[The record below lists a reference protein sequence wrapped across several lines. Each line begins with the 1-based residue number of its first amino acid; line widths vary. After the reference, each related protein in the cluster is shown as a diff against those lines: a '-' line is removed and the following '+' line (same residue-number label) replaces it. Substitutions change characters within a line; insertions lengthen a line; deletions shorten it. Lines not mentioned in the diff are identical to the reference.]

1 MVSREGP
8 DEGKKRQ
15 AETLPLNRDR
25 VSGPSFS
32 VFEGGGGVAANGIRN
47 ESVMALLGSVFPNP

>member
-1 MVSREGP
+1 MKALMK
-8 DEGKKRQ
+8 GKKRQ

-32 VFEGGGGVAANGIRN
+32 VMGGGRRGIAANGIRN
-47 ESVMALLGSVFPNP
+47 ETVMALLGSVFPNP

>member
-1 MVSREGP
+1 MKALMK
-8 DEGKKRQ
+8 GKKRQ

-32 VFEGGGGVAANGIRN
+32 VFGDGGGGGGLQTAYVT
-47 ESVMALLGSVFPNP
+47 SL